1 MSEEVKTVL
10 LDPSINV
17 KTMIAES
24 IERLDDLRKVEVKRI
39 DERIDASDDKYQ
51 VQFNSAK
58 DAVSI
63 ALIAQEKA
71 VAAALEGT
79 KEAINKADI
88 TTDKRFDLLSEK
100 IDAIANTMSKNTGAQ
115 GIYVTHDDLTTSIEK
130 LQDYMEHTLQP
141 VVAFMNS
148 QQGKQGIFDPQITLL
163 ISEMKAT
170 RESAA
175 NGAGQKQGIGSSWLV
190 VVGAVGL
197 IGAIAAVIM
206 NAVTLATRV
215 PLK

>member
-24 IERLDDLRKVEVKRI
+24 IERLDDLRKVEIRRI

-79 KEAINKADI
+79 KEAINKADV

-100 IDAIANTMSKNTGAQ
+100 IDGIGESISKSAGAQ
-115 GIYVTHDDLTTSIEK
+115 GIYVTHSDLSTEMEK
-130 LQDYMEHTLQP
+130 LRNSFETMLLP
-141 VVAFMNS
+141 VVAFMN
-148 QQGKQGIFDPQITLL
+148 
-163 ISEMKAT
+163 
-170 RESAA
+170 A
-175 NGAGQKQGIGSSWLV
+175 N
-190 VVGAVGL
+190 
-197 IGAIAAVIM
+197 
-206 NAVTLATRV
+206 
-215 PLK
+215 

>member
-1 MSEEVKTVL
+1 MTDIIPINGKDPTFNVRELVSLEV
-10 LDPSINV
+10 SRI
-17 KTMIAES
+17 
-24 IERLDDLRKVEVKRI
+24 DDLRDAEIKRV
-39 DERIDASDDKYQ
+39 DEKFKDNDTKSQI
-51 VQFNSAK
+51 QFLAAK
-58 DAVSI
+58 DALGI

>member
-79 KEAINKADI
+79 KEAINKADV

-100 IDAIANTMSKNTGAQ
+100 IDGIGETISKNTGAS
-115 GIYVTHDDLTTSIEK
+115 GLYVTQTDLNVVVDKIQTNFETA
-130 LQDYMEHTLQP
+130 LRP
-141 VVAFMNS
+141 VIAFMNS
-148 QQGKQGIFDPQITLL
+148 QTGKSEGTATNWTQLGII
-163 ISEMKAT
+163 
-170 RESAA
+170 
-175 NGAGQKQGIGSSWLV
+175 AGI
-190 VVGAVGL
+190 
-197 IGAIAAVIM
+197 IIA
-206 NAVTLATRV
+206 LAK
-215 PLK
+215 LFKFI